1 MNNHPNR
8 SQTYTVLNRHGS
20 VQDEGLSLADAA
32 QVVMGYDGHEYEI
45 KAAPEGLGFELW
57 TSSFSRN
64 STAFNGLK
72 KSVIYSVNED
82 RALAEAEIY
91 RKVIKNAEWFC
102 GCTVMTDAE
111 HAKMTARL
119 ASEAE

>member
-1 MNNHPNR
+1 MINHPNR
-8 SQTYTVLNRHGS
+8 SQTYTVLNRHGAM
-20 VQDEGLSLADAA
+20 QDDGLSLADAA
-32 QVVMGYDGHEYEI
+32 QIMMGYDGHEYEI
-45 KAAPEGLGFELW
+45 KDSDGIGFDLW
-57 TSSFSRN
+57 TSNFSRN
-64 STAFNGLK
+64 SGAFKGLT

-111 HAKMTARL
+111 HAEMTART